1 MNPHQLA
8 SNSHRRS
15 EVYPFFQ
22 LIMLSHCSPKA
33 QVSEAS
39 LTQGTKS
46 RQVPDPLTCS
56 PAFNSEPHMCWLGT
70 FADPDTTQPSS
81 PYWIWICFGSSVLN
95 LHPEPKSLR
104 FPGRARAQETLREQ
118 RIPSLQDRRMK
129 ASQLQVSLALQ
140 VILSTQGWPSRSPE
154 LPEYKP
160 FSPGELLSTVL
171 PKTRLWV
178 DSRAKRS

>member
-81 PYWIWICFGSSVLN
+81 PCWIWICFGSCVESV
-95 LHPEPKSLR
+95 PRTQVTAISRESWSS
-104 FPGRARAQETLREQ
+104 GRAERAENTQSTGQEDEGITAAGQ
-118 RIPSLQDRRMK
+118 P
-129 ASQLQVSLALQ
+129 
-140 VILSTQGWPSRSPE
+140 G
-154 LPEYKP
+154 
-160 FSPGELLSTVL
+160 SPGYTLH
-171 PKTRLWV
+171 
-178 DSRAKRS
+178 SRVAI